1 MSMKSIKQLNEEND
15 LKNVI
20 TAFTKLIG
28 LAKLSKKVNFKR
40 KSVVSL
46 TAVISWLLATK
57 FARHSLYRAQA
68 AKNFTIRTVRNVLN
82 DGRINWQRLLCLA
95 ANNQIARLKPV
106 IDHRRRLALIV
117 DDTLMSRSCSQK
129 TELLAKVYDHD
140 QHQFLTGYRGLTLGW
155 SDANTF
161 LPVNFALMSTDK
173 QRNLVGHAAI
183 TNDQRSLAG
192 KRRCQAQR
200 TMNAVTLELI
210 DQALANGVPAQY
222 VLFDSWFSSPKM
234 FWQLKQRQLD
244 GIGMIKQSVKIY
256 YRYRGRAYDVK
267 GLYQRLAA
275 SKMKRKEH
283 YLYSCVVEAHYDGR
297 HFPLK
302 LVFVTKRGNKG
313 RYLVLATTQIQ
324 LQPAEI
330 IQLYGRRWQIETYFK
345 AAKQYLALN
354 RSQIQDYD
362 GLCGYIAVTGLT
374 YDLLAWLER
383 RNQDDRTIGDLFY
396 LMNTA
401 LPDIKFLDALVYLIA
416 ALQKVKKDINKQI
429 SLTLTNFLSY
439 LPVGIRKVLQVTG

>member
-1 MSMKSIKQLNEEND
+1 MKSIKQLAEKND

-20 TAFTKLIG
+20 TAFIKLIG

-46 TAVISWLLATK
+46 TAVVSWLLATK

-68 AKNFTIRTVRNVLN
+68 AKEFTIRTARNVLN

-95 ANNQIARLKPV
+95 AKQLIARLKPV
-106 IDHRRRLALIV
+106 IDRRRRLALIV

-129 TELLAKVYDHD
+129 TELLAKVYDHNL
-140 QHQFLTGYRGLTLGW
+140 QKFLTGYRGLTLGW

-161 LPVNFALMSTDK
+161 LPVNFALMSTGK
-173 QRNLVGHAAI
+173 PHNLVGHPAVS
-183 TNDQRSLAG
+183 NDQRSVAG

-200 TMNAVTLELI
+200 PMNIITLELI

-234 FWQLKQRQLD
+234 FWQLKQRKPD
-244 GIGMIKQSVKIY
+244 GVGMLKQSIKIY
-256 YRYRGRAYDVK
+256 YRYRGRAYGVK
-267 GLYQRLAA
+267 DLYQRLAA
-275 SKMKRKEH
+275 SNRKRKEH
-283 YLYSCVVEAHYDGR
+283 YLYSCVVEAHYQDHR
-297 HFPLK
+297 FPLK
-302 LVFVTKRGNKG
+302 LVFVTKRGNKS

-354 RSQIQDYD
+354 KSQIQDYD

-383 RNQDDRTIGDLFY
+383 QNKDDRTIGDLFY

-416 ALQKVKKDINKQI
+416 VLQKVKKDINKQVAQ
-429 SLTLTNFLSY
+429 TLANFLSY
-439 LPVGIRKVLQVTG
+439 LPAGIRKVLRRQV